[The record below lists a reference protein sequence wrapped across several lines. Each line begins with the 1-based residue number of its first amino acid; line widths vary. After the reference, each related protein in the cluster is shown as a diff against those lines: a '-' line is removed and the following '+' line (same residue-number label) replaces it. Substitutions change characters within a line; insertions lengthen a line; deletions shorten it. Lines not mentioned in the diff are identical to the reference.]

1 MSDTLDSIAAE
12 IRNCSKCRLC
22 EGRTNAVPGHGNA
35 QAKIMFIGEGPGK
48 DEDLQGKPF
57 VGRSGQLLTK
67 LLAGIGIDRED
78 VFITNVVKCRPPNNR
93 DPMEDEINIC
103 VPAYLERQI
112 QTINPRVIVTLGRFS
127 LGQFLPGVS
136 ITGVHGQA
144 KRRLS
149 DGRVIFPFYHP
160 AVGLYKA
167 SMLSTLEHDMQVL
180 KVLLEKLENEPD
192 FLTPPAKSSPPPP
205 DPEPLSRLF

>member
-1 MSDTLDSIAAE
+1 M
-12 IRNCSKCRLC
+12 
-22 EGRTNAVPGHGNA
+22 PGYGNSN
-35 QAKIMFIGEGPGK
+35 AKIMFIGEGPGK

-93 DPMEDEINIC
+93 DPMEDEIETC

-112 QTINPRVIVTLGRFS
+112 QAINPRVIVTLGRFS
-127 LGQFLPGVS
+127 LGKFLPGVS
-136 ITGVHGQA
+136 ITAVHGQA

-167 SMLSTLEHDMQVL
+167 SMLSTLEYDMQVL
-180 KVLLEKLENEPD
+180 KVLLEKIENSPSD
-192 FLTPPAKSSPPPP
+192 APSPAQQSPPPP
-205 DPEPLSRLF
+205 HDTPKSEKLF